1 MGIIITIILLIL
13 LPFSVSAQTVSG
25 KCTDALS
32 LALARG
38 TDHLTTSSLSSQK
51 GFLPKFSY
59 SEIAVGSQY
68 ETGSLHRPQTGEDI
82 LDINFDALGGR
93 RLGKF
98 FLDGGFSF
106 RQRFEN
112 NVKFA
117 STFDPLRGN
126 PYYIA
131 DSTGGDWRKQSYNLW
146 ADVAFN
152 VLDDRLTAG
161 LGLDVEVGRGAKKID
176 PRPLANTNRI
186 TVEPSLSYNAYS
198 FGIFSLS
205 MVYSVFKESSN
216 LILYDSSQ
224 PQKLYLMKGLGQYVY
239 EVFSNTERER
249 KFDGDDIGL
258 RFGYLFRKNGLS
270 ASLSGSWTNSFEK
283 VYDIDYSKPH
293 TRGKYYDNRLDAVFR
308 LSSVSTGA
316 AHDFFIGIEDSRAS
330 GRELVQ
336 VFDSSPEV
344 NAWVTDSE
352 IPGRYLYNELKTE
365 AGYSLWLKKGGK
377 PLWRFDITADYL
389 KSSQMYAAMSSFMD
403 YERLETSLS
412 AAKVFYVRSGY
423 FKIGLR
429 GYGGFCIDSGMEYR
443 NREDDSTIGDGLIG
457 PDFRVLTSNVFG
469 GGIDLV
475 YSLKTK
481 KQKSIDF
488 SVSSDYLHSPKTS
501 SGTLQAASSRAPQ
514 TTSGIPDSAL
524 GRLSAA
530 LTVSF
535 LL

>member
-161 LGLDVEVGRGAKKID
+161 LGLDVEVGRGAKKIGICYRL
-176 PRPLANTNRI
+176 PIRTALQWSRRCLIMPIVLEYSHYQWFTLCLRSLPTLSCMI
-186 TVEPSLSYNAYS
+186 PPSLRNS
-198 FGIFSLS
+198 
-205 MVYSVFKESSN
+205 
-216 LILYDSSQ
+216 IL
-224 PQKLYLMKGLGQYVY
+224 
-239 EVFSNTERER
+239 
-249 KFDGDDIGL
+249 
-258 RFGYLFRKNGLS
+258 
-270 ASLSGSWTNSFEK
+270 
-283 VYDIDYSKPH
+283 
-293 TRGKYYDNRLDAVFR
+293 
-308 LSSVSTGA
+308 
-316 AHDFFIGIEDSRAS
+316 
-330 GRELVQ
+330 
-336 VFDSSPEV
+336 
-344 NAWVTDSE
+344 
-352 IPGRYLYNELKTE
+352 
-365 AGYSLWLKKGGK
+365 
-377 PLWRFDITADYL
+377 
-389 KSSQMYAAMSSFMD
+389 
-403 YERLETSLS
+403 
-412 AAKVFYVRSGY
+412 
-423 FKIGLR
+423 
-429 GYGGFCIDSGMEYR
+429 
-443 NREDDSTIGDGLIG
+443 
-457 PDFRVLTSNVFG
+457 
-469 GGIDLV
+469 
-475 YSLKTK
+475 
-481 KQKSIDF
+481 
-488 SVSSDYLHSPKTS
+488 
-501 SGTLQAASSRAPQ
+501 
-514 TTSGIPDSAL
+514 
-524 GRLSAA
+524 
-530 LTVSF
+530 
-535 LL
+535 